1 VEMQAASSSV
11 EVNAS
16 TWRFAS
22 PVWATQPFE
31 GRLMLTQFTQTA
43 EQGRFVLA
51 EDSMVVSLDQPRA
64 NIAIH
69 LLEPQAPDALLRWG
83 FFNAIFEEKEYAEP
97 RVMEAMAR
105 KMLAENAELK
115 ATFERRL
122 QEDPV
127 FAKDPQARLDFFYQ
141 RTPYFDQTYL
151 RYPVLRLDAENLAK
165 LQAVSAN

>member
-1 VEMQAASSSV
+1 
-11 EVNAS
+11 
-16 TWRFAS
+16 
-22 PVWATQPFE
+22 
-31 GRLMLTQFTQTA
+31 
-43 EQGRFVLA
+43 
-51 EDSMVVSLDQPRA
+51 
-64 NIAIH
+64 
-69 LLEPQAPDALLRWG
+69 
-83 FFNAIFEEKEYAEP
+83 
-97 RVMEAMAR
+97 MEAMAR